1 MSTRHIQLQSKV
13 LTTFIKSEEK
23 NLNCNCF
30 RGLCVESD
38 IDRTFRI
45 AETLIN
51 DKRFFIS
58 NYGWI
63 IFWNGKNWFIKN
75 RANVRESMYMYKVV
89 ISVCLFGCLIIT
101 NEPLDRFVPNYDL
114 GNSVKPRKCSKP
126 GLKIQN
132 SKLSGRVDCSWEN
145 SRQSWVSELVLFH

>member
-114 GNSVKPRKCSKP
+114 GNSVKPRKCS
-126 GLKIQN
+126 
-132 SKLSGRVDCSWEN
+132 
-145 SRQSWVSELVLFH
+145 